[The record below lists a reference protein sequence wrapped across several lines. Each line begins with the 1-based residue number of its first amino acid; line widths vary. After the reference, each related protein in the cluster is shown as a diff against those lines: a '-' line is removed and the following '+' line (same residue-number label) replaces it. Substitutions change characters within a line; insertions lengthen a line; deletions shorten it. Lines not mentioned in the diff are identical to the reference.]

1 MTINTSTLAQVLG
14 KIENSA
20 TRETEFRDGMNDLA
34 QQANS
39 TRALLDTEV
48 GDVRY
53 IGTGVETPRS
63 YRLQMLGNMLDTE
76 IDSEFRTM
84 SNEGVFRYNGT
95 ASHTLKAAFTTIFH
109 DGTGTMTITATA
121 GTTPDGAAFYVAT
134 AGTMTMAYSG
144 TSQGI
149 SLGNAAKLAS
159 GAYSKNNTTIY
170 FSETVY

>member
-20 TRETEFRDGMNDLA
+20 TRETQFRDGMNDLA

-84 SNEGVFRYNGT
+84 SNEGVFRYNREL
-95 ASHTLKAAFTTIFH
+95 HHI
-109 DGTGTMTITATA
+109 
-121 GTTPDGAAFYVAT
+121 P
-134 AGTMTMAYSG
+134 
-144 TSQGI
+144 
-149 SLGNAAKLAS
+149 
-159 GAYSKNNTTIY
+159 
-170 FSETVY
+170 